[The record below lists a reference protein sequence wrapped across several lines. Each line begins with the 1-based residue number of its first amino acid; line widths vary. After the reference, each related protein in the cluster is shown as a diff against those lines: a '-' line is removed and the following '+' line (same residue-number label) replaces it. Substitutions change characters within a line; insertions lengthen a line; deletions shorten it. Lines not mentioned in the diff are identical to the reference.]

1 MGRRDKNVRV
11 ELTRRDY
18 ARRGL
23 VTILAIA
30 LVLVVLAFRSS
41 GVIGGPDEVSAQ
53 LADAGGSLGDG
64 ADVKLRGVIIGRV
77 SDVARGPDGGVRV
90 RLALSGG
97 QLGHIPANVVARILP
112 ATVFGTSYVDL
123 TTRGPASGQ
132 LHAGAVI
139 PADRSQG
146 TLELQQALDDIDE
159 LVKALRPAQLNTTL
173 SAIATALDGR
183 GDEIGGIVTD
193 LDTLLRNVEPKV
205 PLIQSDIAKLATNL
219 DLVRQTAPQVL
230 DGVQDSLSTLHT
242 IVAQKA
248 ALSSL
253 LTGGRSV
260 LAEADTFLGKVRPD
274 LVTFLQDA
282 AIVTDVYHDLRRQ
295 AFTDAFTVLRR
306 VQQKL
311 STVIHHGWADN
322 TLIIQ
327 QQPPPYYTS
336 ADCPQFGAAR
346 GDNCRGLGRAG
357 VSSMLG
363 GAGGGG

>member
-1 MGRRDKNVRV
+1 VARTHKNVRV

-23 VTILAIA
+23 VTIVAVA

-97 QLGHIPANVVARILP
+97 QLGHVPANVVARILP

-123 TTRGPASGQ
+123 TTDGPARGR
-132 LHAGAVI
+132 LHAGDVI
-139 PADRSQG
+139 PADRRQR

-159 LVKALRPAQLNTTL
+159 LVKALRPAELNTTL

-183 GDEIGGIVTD
+183 GDEIGQIVDD

-205 PLIQSDIAKLATNL
+205 PLIRSDLTKLATNL
-219 DLVRQTAPQVL
+219 DLVKQTAPQLL
-230 DGVQDSLSTLHT
+230 DGVRDSLSTLHT
-242 IVAQKA
+242 VVAQKA
-248 ALSSL
+248 ALATL

-260 LAEADTFLGKVRPD
+260 LADADTFLGRIRPD
-274 LVTFLQDA
+274 LVPFLRDA
-282 AIVTDVYHDLRRQ
+282 AIVTDVYHDLRHQ
-295 AFTDAFTVLRR
+295 TFTEAFAVLRR
-306 VQQKL
+306 VQAKL
-311 STVIHHGWADN
+311 ATVIHHGWADN

-336 ADCPQFGAAR
+336 ADCPKFGTAR
-346 GDNCRGLGRAG
+346 GDNCAGLARAG
-357 VSSMLG
+357 VTAMLG
-363 GAGGGG
+363 GGR